1 MTDTVE
7 QEEIQAEAVP
17 QPWGNKLREVR
28 QAEGIALRDV
38 AADLHLDLALLEALE
53 NEELDKLPSPSFV
66 KGYIRS
72 YARLLDMPA
81 DDLVKA
87 FDCAHGQGGPCL
99 KSIGKIDR
107 QPTSRDKGPRYA
119 TWAVIAVIVIS
130 VLAWWSSKILSNGV
144 ASHERE
150 AADVTM
156 PMEEGGDIATL
167 QPDIEVE
174 GESVSV
180 APLMRPDADAQAK
193 AGSQPT
199 PEAAPSQAVP
209 AIEKSVQ
216 AEESESASATAANV
230 AADLTHLKLT
240 FKEDSWVELTD
251 AQGKRL
257 FYDLG
262 RKGQT
267 KELAGVAPFRVLL
280 GNAAGVE
287 LDIDGKMFDHSKY
300 WRRNGAAKFSLAN

>member
-1 MTDTVE
+1 MTDTAE
-7 QEEIQAEAVP
+7 QEEKLIEPAP
-17 QPWGNKLREVR
+17 LPWGHRLREAR

-38 AADLHLDLALLEALE
+38 AAELHLDLALLEALE

-87 FDCAHGQGGPCL
+87 FDCVHGEGGPCL
-99 KSIGKIDR
+99 KRIGKIDR

-119 TWAVIAVIVIS
+119 TWAVITIIVVS
-130 VLAWWSSKILSNGV
+130 VLAWWSSRILSNGV

-150 AADVTM
+150 EAGVAI
-156 PMEEGGDIATL
+156 PMEEGSDIATL

-180 APLMRPDADAQAK
+180 APLMGPDAQAK
-193 AGSQPT
+193 ES
-199 PEAAPSQAVP
+199 SAVP
-209 AIEKSVQ
+209 APEAEPSQTRAVTEKSERVTKEDEP
-216 AEESESASATAANV
+216 APAPV
-230 AADLTHLKLT
+230 ADLTHLKLT

-287 LDIDGKMFDHSKY
+287 LNVDGKVYDHSRY